1 MYDAGY
7 ITYIMKE
14 VGVIYSKDELKQEL
28 FKFLNRF
35 GKQISALYNT
45 RDSTWSEDKELQ
57 DSPMWQAMSEMYDY
71 GVQGIPSRDL
81 SGSRITGAHAN
92 VEMFLRG
99 MNTMAMQIYLH
110 AYENAPPRLAMHT
123 VEIAVARMVLD
134 GGERYSEYG
143 TDTHGIGKGDWGY
156 LTLAEVALLANMDER
171 SVRNAAN
178 PKLTDHLKTEQVGKR
193 SLVSPEEARRW
204 LAGRKGFTPTKQ
216 YEGDPPVKPQEFNM
230 DIPLEMAE
238 LIEREAKKAG
248 IPFNVC
254 LERAILKAYERIKK

>member
-1 MYDAGY
+1 
-7 ITYIMKE
+7 MKE

-71 GVQGIPSRDL
+71 GVLGIPSRDL
-81 SGSRITGAHAN
+81 AGGRIAGRHAQ
-92 VEMFLRG
+92 VEMFLRA

-110 AYENAPPRLAMHT
+110 AYENTPPRLAMHT
-123 VEIAVARMVLD
+123 AEIAVARMVLD
-134 GGERYSEYG
+134 GGERYAEYG
-143 TDTHGIGKGDWGY
+143 TDIHGAGKGDWGY

-193 SLVSPEEARRW
+193 SLVSPDEARRW

-216 YEGDPPVKPQEFNM
+216 YKGDPQVKPKEFNM
-230 DIPLEMAE
+230 ELPPELVE
-238 LIEREAKKAG
+238 LIEMEAKKSG

-254 LERAILKAYERIKK
+254 LEKAILKAYKSMNK